1 LFALAFFKGNQTPV
15 LVQGDYVMAFIS
27 GNKTQPPT
35 ENVRI
40 LLTSSL
46 DARNPLGLI
55 TFRDT
60 TLGKF
65 TRIVH
70 D

>member
-1 LFALAFFKGNQTPV
+1 MV
-15 LVQGDYVMAFIS
+15 FIS

-40 LLTSSL
+40 FLTSSL

-55 TFRDT
+55 TFRGT

-65 TRIVH
+65 TTIV